1 MRDST
6 CIWRIVKNVQIPEV
20 MLNIVESS
28 RVQEIIEPLLVYEI
42 SFMYHPMVFIDRD
55 KKTKLVPASLS
66 YYYFRIFDFKIIN
79 IIML

>member
-6 CIWRIVKNVQIPEV
+6 CIWRIVKNVQILEV

-28 RVQEIIEPLLVYEI
+28 RVWEIIESLLVYEV
-42 SFMYHPMVFIDRD
+42 SFMNHPMVFIDWD
-55 KKTKLVPASLS
+55 NKTKLVPASFS

-79 IIML
+79 FIML

>member
-28 RVQEIIEPLLVYEI
+28 RVQEIIESLLVYEI
-42 SFMYHPMVFIDRD
+42 SFMYDPMVFIDRGN
-55 KKTKLVPASLS
+55 KTKLVPASLS

>member
-1 MRDST
+1 MRDSM

-28 RVQEIIEPLLVYEI
+28 CVQEIIESLLVYEI

-55 KKTKLVPASLS
+55 NKTELVPASFS